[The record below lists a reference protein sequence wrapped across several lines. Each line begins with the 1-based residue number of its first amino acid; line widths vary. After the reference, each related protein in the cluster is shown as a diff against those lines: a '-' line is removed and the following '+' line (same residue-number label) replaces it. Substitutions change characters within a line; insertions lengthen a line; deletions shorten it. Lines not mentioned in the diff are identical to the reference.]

1 MTGFEWDQR
10 KNDRNR
16 RKHGVTFSS
25 ASTVFEDPWALVA
38 FDSEEDSE
46 DRWTL
51 IGRATDRD
59 TLVVAFAVREHHGA
73 DVIRIISA
81 RRALR
86 HERTRYEQQAH

>member
-1 MTGFEWDQR
+1 MTGFEWGPR

-46 DRWTL
+46 DRWIL

-81 RRALR
+81 RHALR